1 MAETR
6 KLKFNGQTVVFVKH
20 DPAVDGL
27 VWSFSQQDGT
37 TGSVS
42 ASSMEMRG
50 PSVLKTSAAL
60 LKGPATQ
67 VFPRLGLLTDTFT
80 RSVDSQGAITWDE
93 QLQPGDD
100 SHALNRTQVRF
111 LRDQMQIVPVAPELS
126 AFLKS
131 VWGPDA

>member
-1 MAETR
+1 METR
-6 KLKFNGQTVVFVKH
+6 KLKFNGQSVVFVKH

-37 TGSVS
+37 TGTVS
-42 ASSMEMRG
+42 AVSMEMRG
-50 PSVLKTSAAL
+50 PSVLKTSALL

-67 VFPRLGLLTDTFT
+67 TFPRLGLLSDVFT
-80 RSVDSQGAITWDE
+80 RSVDSQGAITWNEQEQAGDE
-93 QLQPGDD
+93 

-111 LRDQMQIVPVAPELS
+111 VRDQMQILPVAPELS